1 MVLQSIRERLTG
13 ILAFFILGILIIPFA
28 FVGVNSYFSSGD
40 ENVVALVNDE
50 EITLTDFSQSFSNYR
65 QRMQSMMGAAYDPEA
80 FDSMVARREHLD
92 ALIDQQV
99 LAQAVQ
105 GIGLEVDDERL
116 AREIRNLPSFQLDG
130 EFNVDLYQ
138 SRLASQGMSVPGFER
153 DMRTQ
158 IVMGQ
163 LPTGILA
170 SSFATRSELQDYV
183 RLQEQ
188 RRSFRSVN
196 VASAETPEAPGPS
209 DEEIQDFYDR
219 NQSEFKSEEM
229 VAIEYVE
236 LNAVEIG
243 SGTEPDEEFLR
254 NRFEQQKGRFIS
266 PEQRLV
272 SHILVEV
279 SASADEASKQTAR
292 QKADELA
299 QRARAGEDFAEL
311 AREHSDDIGSSEN
324 GGDLGWL
331 EPGVMSETFEEAMYA
346 LSLERPVSDP
356 VQTGFGW
363 HVILLRDI
371 QPAEGMGFEEA
382 RPILIAEHQEEETER
397 EFLEKA
403 DRLIDLIYEDP
414 TTLDAAALALG
425 LEVQRAGPF
434 SRAGGAGIAANPAV
448 VNAAFSDLVLVQGSA
463 SDPVDL
469 AENHIV
475 VVRVAEHLPA
485 AVRPLDEVR
494 DEIEARIL
502 AERARERAKSKAE
515 AILAAVQQE
524 GADLETIAEQE
535 GLEVEFTEAATRRHF
550 VPDARIVEQ
559 VFQMPAPEEGAVAL
573 AVVESS
579 DGYAVVELQ
588 SVADGE
594 LGGTTPGELQF
605 RRQIANAAA
614 SAEWRGFMQQL
625 RESAR
630 VKVFEERL
638 R

>member
-28 FVGVNSYFSSGD
+28 FVGVNSYFSTGG

-50 EITLTDFSQSFSNYR
+50 EITLTEFSQSFSSYR
-65 QRMQSMMGAAYDPEA
+65 QRMQSMMGEAYDPEA

-99 LAQAVQ
+99 LAQAVK

-116 AREIRNLPSFQLDG
+116 AREIRSLPTFQLDG
-130 EFNVDLYQ
+130 EFNMDLYQ

-196 VASAETPEAPGPS
+196 IASVETPEAPGPS
-209 DEEIQDFYDR
+209 DEEIRDYYDR
-219 NQSEFKSEEM
+219 NQPEFRSEEM
-229 VAIEYVE
+229 VAIEYLE

-266 PEQRLV
+266 PEQRQV

-346 LSLERPVSDP
+346 LSLERPISDP

-371 QPAEGMGFEEA
+371 QPAEGMDFEEA

-434 SRAGGAGIAANPAV
+434 SRAGGEGIAANPAV
-448 VNAAFSDLVLVQGSA
+448 VNAAFSDLVLAQGSV

-469 AENHIV
+469 DENHIV

-485 AVRPLDEVR
+485 AVRPLIEVR
-494 DEIEARIL
+494 DVIEERIL

-515 AILAAVQQE
+515 TILAAVEHE
-524 GADLETIAEQE
+524 GTELETVAEQE
-535 GLEVEFTEAATRRHF
+535 GLEVEFTEAATRRNF

-559 VFQMPAPEEGAVAL
+559 VFQMPAPAEGAVEL

-588 SVADGE
+588 SVEDGE
-594 LGGTTPGELQF
+594 LDDTTSAELQF

-614 SAEWRGFMQQL
+614 SAEWQGFMLRL

-630 VKVFEERL
+630 VRVFEDRL

>member
-50 EITLTDFSQSFSNYR
+50 EITLTEFSQSFSNYR

-170 SSFATRSELQDYV
+170 SSFATRSELRDYV
-183 RLQEQ
+183 SLQEQ

-196 VASAETPEAPGPS
+196 VASVETPEAPGPS

-434 SRAGGAGIAANPAV
+434 SRSGGEGIAANPAV
-448 VNAAFSDLVLVQGSA
+448 VNAAFSDLVLVQGSV

-475 VVRVAEHLPA
+475 VVRVGEHLPA

-494 DEIEARIL
+494 DEIEARLL

-524 GADLETIAEQE
+524 GAELETIAEQE
-535 GLEVEFTEAATRRHF
+535 GLEVEFTEAATRRNF
-550 VPDARIVEQ
+550 VPDAQIVEQ
-559 VFQMPAPEEGAVAL
+559 VFQMPAPEEGAVEL

-594 LGGTTPGELQF
+594 LGATTPGELQF